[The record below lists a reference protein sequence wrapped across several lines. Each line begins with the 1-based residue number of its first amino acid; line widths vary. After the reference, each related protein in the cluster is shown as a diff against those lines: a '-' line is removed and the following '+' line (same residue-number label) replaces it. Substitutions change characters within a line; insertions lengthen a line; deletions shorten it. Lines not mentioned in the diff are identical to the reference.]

1 MILLLLTSACSNS
14 EQRLAQDLE
23 RASQLE
29 QEGKLQDAIT
39 LLQTLNDRHP
49 GRTEILEPLAFA
61 YSRTQQYDFA
71 AFTFAEIAEIS
82 GNNNMFHL
90 QAAEHALLAGDEE
103 SSIRHYKNFLQ
114 HNQQDAHAWEQLGK
128 LQQSRNFYQDAAD
141 SFMRKYKLEPTGS
154 TALQIGQTFLA
165 LGNLT
170 QAERWFQTA
179 RESGRE
185 YEKEALIG
193 LVETSFAS
201 NQTAKLEAHLE
212 TLKNNYPDALN
223 NENIRVLSEQLAQFQ
238 TERDA
243 LNKMLQ
249 GDNSEESGSTSTG
262 TSETATEVA
271 STETGEITESVA
283 AEETEVTISTEN
295 RVEETTS
302 MEISEGTESPK
313 IETAAEIVVTEQQ
326 VGGAKEDLPQDML
339 AEVEATLQEEAAD
352 PATTATA
359 ETEPETPVS
368 HAEMLEDSFEEP
380 QILEALTVLPEEA
393 SLLEQAR
400 FEYRSG
406 NHQRASELYWNHLA
420 NDNADPEVW
429 RELSNAFLNQE
440 QYRPARAA
448 ALEAIRRDPQNLV
461 YIFQHL
467 RVVQKTESPER
478 FLQELQ
484 NTRRRFPRS
493 PDVSLALART
503 YDKAF
508 NDPSN
513 SQFYYHEFLR
523 LSDSEHPSRNEAN
536 EALGLPLEE

>member
-1 MILLLLTSACSNS
+1 MPKFSLYFSLSAIILLLFTSACSNS
-14 EQRLAQDLE
+14 EQKLARDLE
-23 RASQLE
+23 KANQLE

-39 LLQTLNDRHP
+39 LLQTLNDRYP
-49 GRTEILEPLAFA
+49 GRPEVLEPLAFA
-61 YSRTQQYDFA
+61 HSQARQYDFA

-82 GNNNMFHL
+82 SNNDMFYL

-103 SSIRHYKNFLQ
+103 SAIRHYKNFLQ
-114 HNQQDAHAWEQLGK
+114 HNKQDAHAWEQLGK
-128 LQQSRNFYQDAAD
+128 LQQNRNFYQDAAD
-141 SFMRKYKLEPTGS
+141 SFMQKYKLDPSGS
-154 TALQIGQTFLA
+154 TAIQIGQTFLA

-201 NQTAKLEAHLE
+201 NQTTKLEAHLE
-212 TLKNNYPDALN
+212 TLKTNYPDALN
-223 NENIRVLSEQLAQFQ
+223 NESIRLLSEQLAEFQ
-238 TERDA
+238 TERET

-249 GDNSEESGSTSTG
+249 DSATPETTETAEATTTGESADSETPG
-262 TSETATEVA
+262 TSEETLTA
-271 STETGEITESVA
+271 ETMET
-283 AEETEVTISTEN
+283 AEETEAETSA
-295 RVEETTS
+295 ETT
-302 MEISEGTESPK
+302 EVVAI
-313 IETAAEIVVTEQQ
+313 AELQT
-326 VGGAKEDLPQDML
+326 GSAKEDLPEEML
-339 AEVEATLQEEAAD
+339 AEVEATLSEES
-352 PATTATA
+352 PTPTATESPEA
-359 ETEPETPVS
+359 ETETAVS
-368 HAEMLEDSFEEP
+368 PAEMLEDSFEEP
-380 QILEALTVLPEEA
+380 QIREALTILPEDA
-393 SLLEQAR
+393 SQLEQAR

-406 NHQRASELYWNHLA
+406 NYQRASDLYWNYLA
-420 NDNADPEVW
+420 NDNSDPEVW

-513 SQFYYHEFLR
+513 SQFYYREFLR
-523 LSDSEHPSRNEAN
+523 LSGSEHPSRNEAN
-536 EALGLPLEE
+536 QALGLPLEE